1 MKRPGGGAAGAAG
14 AAGTSAEATRRAER
28 ARTGRRG
35 FFSPVRGCPSAATRR
50 SKGLPSFPDRLTP
63 HITLP
68 SLLPPSSLTPP
79 PPRGS
84 DLEPMAPR
92 GPPQVPPAA
101 DPPRRG
107 RRPVHSR
114 FTLTRIPGPGTAAS
128 GTALRTFSGLWAVVS
143 SEALRNISE
152 LNPAPHRH
160 GGPDARSS
168 HIQLVGTTPS

>member
-1 MKRPGGGAAGAAG
+1 MAAPLGQLGLQGPARKPPGARSAQGPAAGASSHPCAG
-14 AAGTSAEATRRAER
+14 APQRPPGDRRVFPPSRIALPLTSL
-28 ARTGRRG
+28 
-35 FFSPVRGCPSAATRR
+35 FPHSSLP
-50 SKGLPSFPDRLTP
+50 LPSPL
-63 HITLP
+63 
-68 SLLPPSSLTPP
+68 P